1 VSNIDIGPVIPQQIC
16 EKHLDEIGSLVI
28 GCKQCQK
35 KAEAERDELKAE
47 VARLE
52 EACYEALGDMLSGK
66 PRIGVLCHA
75 LKYNPFDPYEDE
87 DGWYFDG
94 DEGTTDYL
102 KGTTM
107 MWHPWKREKD
117 EALKAQKEGK

>member
-1 VSNIDIGPVIPQQIC
+1 VSDEVFERCPECKDAMVNVEVGPLC
-16 EKHLDEIGSLVI
+16 SYCRL
-28 GCKQCQK
+28 
-35 KAEAERDELKAE
+35 KATMAERDEMKDE
-47 VARLE
+47 VDRLE
-52 EACYEALGDMLSGK
+52 EACYEALGDILSGK

-75 LKYNPFDPYEDE
+75 LKYNPFDPYEDG

-94 DEGTTDYL
+94 DEDTTDYL